1 MGSNRCFIDPHIK
14 ALLTAKAARRALS
27 AKKEFSK
34 VLEMLEGEELLGT
47 RYNAMLTG
55 TTNETKHWRFEKM
68 NFLLHVYEFEVE
80 FYACFEWL
88 L

>member
-1 MGSNRCFIDPHIK
+1 MVGICLITGFDPHIK

-47 RYNAMLTG
+47 RYNANVDG
-55 TTNETKHWRFEKM
+55 NNE
-68 NFLLHVYEFEVE
+68 
-80 FYACFEWL
+80 
-88 L
+88 